1 MRGIPP
7 WGKRRARAQV
17 AGIAARTVPGN
28 GVCGGETLVRS
39 IRGAER
45 CGGGAWGGVSPP
57 HGRRWRGSRSDAR
70 YSPVGE
76 APRTRTSRRNRC
88 PYRSG
93 NRAGCFSDGVCGGE
107 TLVRSIRG
115 AERCGG
121 GAWGGVSPPHGRRW
135 RGSRSDAR
143 YPPVG
148 EAPRTRTSRRN
159 RCPYRSGN
167 RAGCF
172 FPTDDGGAPPVGEAP
187 RTRTSRRNRCPYRS
201 GNRAGCFP
209 HGGLTSCAVPPAGK
223 TVPQDRGPT
232 DLPHRGPCPERIDCS
247 GVSWPPFRR
256 IPGSTRTP
264 CRG

>member
-1 MRGIPP
+1 M
-7 WGKRRARAQV
+7 
-17 AGIAARTVPGN
+17 
-28 GVCGGETLVRS
+28 RS

-45 CGGGAWGGVSPP
+45 RGGGVWGGVSPP

-70 YSPVGE
+70 YPPVGE

-107 TLVRSIRG
+107 TLVRAIRG

-172 FPTDDGGAPPVGEAP
+172 SHGVLLVALFLRRGRRSP
-187 RTRTSRRNRCPYRS
+187 RIAGRRTSHAAVRVRRGSIAPAYPGRPS
-201 GNRAGCFP
+201 GASPGAHGRRAADDAGT
-209 HGGLTSCAVPPAGK
+209 GG
-223 TVPQDRGPT
+223 
-232 DLPHRGPCPERIDCS
+232 
-247 GVSWPPFRR
+247 
-256 IPGSTRTP
+256 
-264 CRG
+264 